1 LSILND
7 RLNSTRVIR
16 ALATIALL
24 TGPAACSPPGKPRE
38 GAPTSTPPFASEA
51 MLPDRII
58 VHPLTHAAA
67 GPDGRPMIF
76 AHVELRDRFNQN
88 TRALGLLTL
97 SVRPPGAAAA
107 PDADPTLT
115 DGPTWPIDLSDP
127 AENARLFDDLVTRTY
142 LLRLTDLP
150 PWLAEWTRNPDDS
163 PPSLDARFQF
173 ADTAG
178 RVRTVR
184 GSARLAR

>member
-1 LSILND
+1 MSN
-7 RLNSTRVIR
+7 RLNSPRVIR
-16 ALATIALL
+16 ALATIALIL
-24 TGPAACSPPGKPRE
+24 GPASCSRDGKARE
-38 GAPTSTPPFASEA
+38 DAPSSIPPFASEA
-51 MLPDRII
+51 MLPDRVV

-97 SVRPPGAAAA
+97 SIRPPGEAAA
-107 PDADPTLT
+107 PDADPSLAA
-115 DGPTWPIDLSDP
+115 GPTWAIDLSDP

-163 PPSLDARFQF
+163 APALDARFQF
-173 ADTAG
+173 ADAAG
-178 RVRTVR
+178 RLRTVR
-184 GSARLAR
+184 GTGRLAR